1 MFIQYLEWVIG
12 LTGHLGDFIL
22 EFKRSGVS
30 LQRLQALVPDSPG
43 RSLVSSSSD
52 FPAAVKGEQQ
62 KTPAALRVRGLTY
75 RYGLS
80 DNGIQHADL
89 EVEPGQL
96 TVITGSMGVGK
107 TTLLRSILGL
117 LPAQSGQIQ
126 WNGKDVSA
134 PALFFVPP
142 RCAYVAQ
149 APRLFSGSLADNITL
164 GLEATQ
170 EQVLNAVRNAVL
182 ERDVHSMSEGI
193 ETRVGPRGLRLSGG
207 QVQRTAMARALV
219 RTSDLLVLDDLSS
232 ALDVEVEQELLDRL
246 LSGGQTILAVSHRP
260 RVLERAASVVLVHD
274 GRVVAQGSLATL
286 LASNDEMK
294 RLWRS
299 NEDA

>member
-1 MFIQYLEWVIG
+1 LTLFIHYLGWVIG

-62 KTPAALRVRGLTY
+62 QTPAALSVRGLAY
-75 RYGLS
+75 RYGSS
-80 DNGIQHADL
+80 DNGIQPADL

-117 LPAQSGQIQ
+117 LPAQSGQVQ
-126 WNGKDVSA
+126 WNGKDVST

-149 APRLFSGSLADNITL
+149 APRLFSGSLTDNITL

-170 EQVLNAVRNAVL
+170 EQVLNVVRNAVL

-207 QVQRTAMARALV
+207 QVQRTALAVGDHSAIDLTQALLAFFHLIQSHK
-219 RTSDLLVLDDLSS
+219 R
-232 ALDVEVEQELLDRL
+232 
-246 LSGGQTILAVSHRP
+246 GGQIEFATADVLAAQ
-260 RVLERAASVVLVHD
+260 LFFAAQ
-274 GRVVAQGSLATL
+274 VAQGGLVMAGLAGGFAGDGIGAGKVDIL
-286 LASNDEMK
+286 FFGCGG
-294 RLWRS
+294 
-299 NEDA
+299 